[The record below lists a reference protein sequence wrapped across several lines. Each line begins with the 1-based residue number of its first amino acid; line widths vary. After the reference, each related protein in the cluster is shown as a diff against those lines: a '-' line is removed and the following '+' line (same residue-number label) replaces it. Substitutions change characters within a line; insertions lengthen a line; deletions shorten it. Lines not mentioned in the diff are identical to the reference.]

1 MLGSVR
7 GFRLPRTPLAIL
19 VGLSLVPSFANRS
32 VAETVVQATAS
43 DDKAPAQAASDTA
56 RKPGETSESA
66 TSPGFFAQ
74 PGDELAA
81 PICTATSHDCG

>member
-43 DDKAPAQAASDTA
+43 DDKAPAQAASDTVQAGRDQRIGDFPRFLRPA
-56 RKPGETSESA
+56 RR
-66 TSPGFFAQ
+66 
-74 PGDELAA
+74 
-81 PICTATSHDCG
+81 